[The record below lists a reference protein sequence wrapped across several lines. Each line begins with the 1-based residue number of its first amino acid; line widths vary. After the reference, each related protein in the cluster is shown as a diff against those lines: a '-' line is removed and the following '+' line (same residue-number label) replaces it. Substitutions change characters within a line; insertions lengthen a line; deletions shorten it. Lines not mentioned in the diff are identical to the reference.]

1 MEHSHRPVKTFTDI
15 QPGDHLCCIYST
27 DEEHRAVLTPY
38 LRAGLERNEK
48 VFYIVDARTRDVVTN
63 YLKTDGV
70 DVDYYLNKG
79 QFTILTVADSY
90 MKGGVFDPDAM
101 IVLLRAETKKALDEG
116 YTALRVTG
124 EMSWALGGL
133 PGSERLIEYE
143 NKLNTFFP
151 GSRCLAICQYDRRRF
166 DATIL
171 LDILQTHPF
180 AFIGANLYDNFY
192 YTPPEEALKPNQ
204 SLATLNRWIKNII
217 QRKEAETALHESET
231 RFRFLVSSTP
241 ITIYTSRVSGDFGAT
256 FISENICEI
265 LGYQPQDF
273 TENADFWKNNIHPD
287 DVTRILDGM
296 PSLFDH
302 DYHVHEYR
310 FRHKD
315 GTWRWVHD
323 ELRLI
328 RNADGSPREI
338 VGYLTEITNRKQ
350 AEAALLESK
359 NRSAMLL
366 EALPD
371 MMFILSRDG
380 VYRDL
385 SVPDPGVLAVPVDL
399 IIGTNIRDSRFKKES
414 TDAILHN
421 LSVTLAT
428 KRLQQ
433 FEYDLVM
440 PDGEHHFEARM
451 VALTE
456 DSVLAIVRDI
466 TDRKKA
472 EEEIQDLN
480 ATLEQRVLERTAQL
494 ATSLEQK
501 TFLLRE
507 VHHRVKNNLQII
519 IGLLNLQSRQF
530 PDTRVQT
537 AIREIQLRVNAI
549 SMVHERLF
557 ISEDIETLDLGT
569 YFHSLATTL
578 FSYYKVPEGRVQLHI
593 AMENL
598 TTDLDTVVP
607 LGLIVNEII
616 SNSLK
621 HAFPQERTGIIS
633 ITGTYKGRMLV
644 IRVMDNGIGI
654 SPAVNPEV
662 DTTLGFKIVRMLT
675 DQLNGTVAIN
685 HTEGTQ
691 FTITFPQTGKI
702 QGYMKTVS

>member
-38 LRAGLERNEK
+38 LRAGLERNER
-48 VFYIVDARTRDVVTN
+48 VFYIVDARTRDTVIN
-63 YLKTDGV
+63 YLKTDGI
-70 DVDYYLNKG
+70 DVDYYLDKG

-101 IVLLRAETKKALDEG
+101 IVLLRAETQKALDEG
-116 YTALRVTG
+116 YSALRVTG
-124 EMSWALGGL
+124 EMSWALHGL

-171 LDILQTHPF
+171 LDILRTHPF

-217 QRKEAETALHESET
+217 QRKEAETAL
-231 RFRFLVSSTP
+231 
-241 ITIYTSRVSGDFGAT
+241 
-256 FISENICEI
+256 
-265 LGYQPQDF
+265 
-273 TENADFWKNNIHPD
+273 
-287 DVTRILDGM
+287 
-296 PSLFDH
+296 
-302 DYHVHEYR
+302 
-310 FRHKD
+310 
-315 GTWRWVHD
+315 
-323 ELRLI
+323 
-328 RNADGSPREI
+328 
-338 VGYLTEITNRKQ
+338 
-350 AEAALLESK
+350 LESK

-385 SVPDPGVLAVPVDL
+385 SVPDPGVLAVPVDR
-399 IIGTNIRDSRFKKES
+399 IIGTNIRDSHFKKES

-421 LSVTLAT
+421 LGVTLAT

-433 FEYDLVM
+433 FEYDLVI

-466 TDRKKA
+466 TEHKQA
-472 EEEIQDLN
+472 EEKIQHLN

-501 TFLLRE
+501 TLLLRE

-530 PDTRVQT
+530 SDTQVQT

-598 TTDLDTVVP
+598 TTDLDTAVP

-616 SNSLK
+616 SNSLR
-621 HAFPQERTGIIS
+621 HAFPKERTGIIS
-633 ITGTYKGRMLV
+633 ITGTDTGGMLV

-654 SPAVNPEV
+654 SPTVDPKI

-685 HTEGTQ
+685 RTEGTQ

-702 QGYMKTVS
+702 PEYTKTVS